1 MSIITNDLRSSA
13 PLSNSLLRSR
23 KHNVEDNK
31 MNEILQAIEKLM
43 ESMRKAN
50 EEILRSLFEIQKE
63 QLNVRR
69 ELVSIQRE
77 EIGLKRDEMTLKVD
91 AIKGIKEVTQNDDLK
106 FLKELD
112 TLDDEYINK
121 SIERA
126 KKIQEFHNEA
136 IFK

>member
-1 MSIITNDLRSSA
+1 MPITTKDLRSST
-13 PLSNSLLRSR
+13 PLATTLLRSR

-77 EIGLKRDEMTLKVD
+77 EIGLKRDEMNLKVD
-91 AIKGIKEVTQNDDLK
+91 TIKGIKEVTQGDDLK
-106 FLKELD
+106 FLREMDALD
-112 TLDDEYINK
+112 NEYINQ